1 MAATTVTPNMM
12 TTIMG
17 TLTVPSIMAIRG
29 MNSVGITNFESIMNL
44 ESLTMANGLNTTVK
58 ENLDTVIEGSA
69 IVKVL
74 SAAAGMRETI
84 TANA

>member
-44 ESLTMANGLNTTVK
+44 ENLTMANGLNTTVK